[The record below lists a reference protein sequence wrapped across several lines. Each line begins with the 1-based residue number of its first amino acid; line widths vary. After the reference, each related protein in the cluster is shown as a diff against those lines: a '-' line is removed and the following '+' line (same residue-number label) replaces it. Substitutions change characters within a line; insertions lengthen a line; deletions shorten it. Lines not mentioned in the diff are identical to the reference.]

1 MNLRDG
7 YYREMTVD
15 ESTSLRRR
23 AESHGCIAGGM
34 FYGGGYTHGCN
45 DCSRC
50 ATGDTTSR
58 CPVCNAD
65 ITEETTGMSSKSPF
79 ACSCGTVVFVCA
91 APYSHSH
98 SHDVGM
104 ITSFIPAIKDLS
116 IKEDV
121 I

>member
-7 YYREMTVD
+7 YYREMTLD

-23 AESHGCIAGGM
+23 AESRRCITGGI

-45 DCSRC
+45 GCSRW
-50 ATGDTTSR
+50 ATGDIALR
-58 CPVCNAD
+58 CPVCDAD
-65 ITEETTGMSSKSPF
+65 ITEETRGMSSKSPF
-79 ACSCGTVVFVCA
+79 ACSCGTVVFMCA
-91 APYSHSH
+91 VLSSI
-98 SHDVGM
+98 HDVG
-104 ITSFIPAIKDLS
+104 IVTSFIPAIKDLS

>member
-7 YYREMTVD
+7 YYREMTLD

-23 AESHGCIAGGM
+23 AESRRCITGGI
-34 FYGGGYTHGCN
+34 FYGGGYTRGCGN
-45 DCSRC
+45 CSDCI
-50 ATGDTTSR
+50 TGDIALR
-58 CPVCNAD
+58 CPVCDAD

-91 APYSHSH
+91 ALSSI
-98 SHDVGM
+98 HDVGI

-116 IKEDV
+116 IEEDV